1 MAQFPGRHKFQDER
15 HGWIKQHSLGLTL
28 GIMLTV
34 QTLYAVWSGVYV
46 FSREEPFGPGVPT
59 LGREFWAWWSW
70 EYNISLVAD
79 TFGVLLIVMLSKWLY
94 EQDSS
99 ESTDEDHDDVDQRE
113 PVGART

>member
-1 MAQFPGRHKFQDER
+1 MKMLHGHRKWQGEE
-15 HGWIKQHSLGLTL
+15 HGWIKQHSLGLAL
-28 GIMLTV
+28 AAMLVV

-79 TFGVLLIVMLSKWLY
+79 TFGVFLIVMLSKWLY
-94 EQDSS
+94 EEGSAESEQD
-99 ESTDEDHDDVDQRE
+99 DQS
-113 PVGART
+113 